1 MKLFSIRNKFKKM
14 NFDIQLEY
22 IDDKLKVRLW
32 NDIYLNYF
40 KNCEFRDISNFDIGA
55 EFNVIYNLIWSDF
68 LIQKSNQLPNTT
80 NDFFKII
87 EKQFFKFEWYEIFD
101 FIEFLFDT
109 SKGRIAYISS
119 EFTQMINISL
129 EKEMSAYRIING
141 KIVEITSEIEIQE
154 IERTINSDETSNSIK
169 QHLKRSL
176 ELLSDRKNPD
186 YRNSIKESISA
197 VEALCIEITGE
208 PKITLGQALKQ
219 IEKQTDLHKS
229 LQSAFSNLYG
239 FTSNSEGIRH
249 ALMDEPTLKQED
261 AIFILVSCSSFVN
274 YLKQKV
280 K

>member
-1 MKLFSIRNKFKKM
+1 MKLFSTRNKFKKM
-14 NFDIQLEY
+14 NVDIQLEY

-40 KNCEFRDISNFDIGA
+40 KNCEFRNITNFDIGPN
-55 EFNVIYNLIWSDF
+55 FNEIFNLIWSDF
-68 LIQKSNQLPNTT
+68 LIQKSNQLPYTT
-80 NDFFKII
+80 NDFVKVI
-87 EKQFFKFEWYEIFD
+87 ETQYFKFEWYEIFD
-101 FIEFLFDT
+101 FIEFLIDS
-109 SKGRIAYISS
+109 SKSTIPHLNY
-119 EFTQMINISL
+119 EFCKMINISL

-141 KIVEITSEIEIQE
+141 KIVEITSEIEIHE
-154 IERTINSDETSNSIK
+154 IERTINNEENSNLIK

-176 ELLSDRKNPD
+176 ELLSDRKSPD

-208 PKITLGQALKQ
+208 SKITLGQALKQ

-261 AIFILVSCSSFVN
+261 AIFMLVSCSSFVN